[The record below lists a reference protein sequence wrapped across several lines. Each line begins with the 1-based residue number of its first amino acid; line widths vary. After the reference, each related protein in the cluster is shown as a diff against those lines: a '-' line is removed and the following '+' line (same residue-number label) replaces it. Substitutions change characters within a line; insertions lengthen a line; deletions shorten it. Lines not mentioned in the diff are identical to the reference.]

1 MDEITFPPMTRPP
14 ANRPFRWCVLGA
26 VLMLLW
32 SIAGGDAR
40 ALAASSAV
48 RFTDVTKKAGIAF
61 TQTNGAAGQK
71 FYPET
76 FGSGVCVIDYDRD
89 GWPDLFFVNGRAW
102 TLDEQHAAKTA
113 PPPRRP
119 PVPPSYP
126 ALYHNN
132 RDGRFTDV
140 TKQAGLVFESY
151 GMGCAVGDYDND
163 GFPDLVVTG
172 YGPVR
177 LFHNTGKGSF
187 VDVTAAATVRHNDW
201 STCAVWFD
209 YDGDGDLDLFVCH
222 YVQWSPPTDL
232 ACRLSGSVKLFCGP
246 DPYRGESNRL
256 YRNDLVDG
264 RRVFTD
270 VTQAAGLL
278 NPKGKTL
285 GAALV
290 DYNDDGRLDLAVAN
304 DQVPNFLYRNNGD
317 GTFTD
322 DSLLLGLS
330 VGRFGV
336 AKAGMGID
344 TGDLFNDGGVAIVV
358 GNFAGEGLTLHLRE
372 RAAKPPPGQPPS
384 PMAPVSLFKDYAPR
398 LGLTRPS
405 LPFLTFGVALFDAD
419 LDGRLDIVTANG
431 HVDADLV
438 KSLERHVTYRERPL
452 LFMAGNGQPRY
463 AEIGAAAGLSTAMV
477 GRGIAYLDYDG
488 DGDLDL
494 VLTENGGP
502 AHLYRNEGGPQGA
515 WLRFDL
521 RGTVSN
527 RDAIGAVVTVTALGV
542 TQTRMVKSGSSY
554 LSQSEHPLTFGLGK
568 AGEADRIEIRWPS
581 GRTQTLEKIAANQ
594 QMIVVEPAE

>member
-1 MDEITFPPMTRPP
+1 MNHPCHWILRGIVRGVALVLCCIGAAAPVSAAPDAVHFSEVTR
-14 ANRPFRWCVLGA
+14 
-26 VLMLLW
+26 
-32 SIAGGDAR
+32 
-40 ALAASSAV
+40 
-48 RFTDVTKKAGIAF
+48 KAGITF
-61 TQTNGAAGQK
+61 THTNGAAGQK

-76 FGSGVCVIDYDRD
+76 FGSGVCVIDYDLD
-89 GWPDLFFVNGRAW
+89 AWPDLFFVNGRAW
-102 TLDEQHAAKTA
+102 TSVEQHAATSA
-113 PPPRRP
+113 PPPRRQSASP
-119 PVPPSYP
+119 PTHP
-126 ALYHNN
+126 ALLHNN
-132 RDGRFTDV
+132 RDGTFTDV
-140 TKQAGLVFESY
+140 TRQAGLAFESY
-151 GMGCAVGDYDND
+151 GMGCAVGDYDDD
-163 GFPDLVVTG
+163 GYSDLVVTG

-187 VDVTAAATVRHNDW
+187 VDVTAALHLNDTGW

-209 YDGDGDLDLFVCH
+209 YDGDGDLDLFICH
-222 YVQWSPPTDL
+222 YVRWTPQTDL
-232 ACRLSGSVKLFCGP
+232 ACRLSGHVKLFCGP

-256 YRNDLVDG
+256 YRNDLIDG
-264 RRVFTD
+264 RRVLTD

-290 DYNDDGRLDLAVAN
+290 DYNGDGRLDLAVAN

-344 TGDLFNDGGVAIVV
+344 SADLLNDGSVAILI

-372 RAAKPPPGQPPS
+372 QAAEPPPSRPPA
-384 PMAPVSLFKDYAPR
+384 PMAPAALFKNDAPR

-405 LPFLTFGVALFDAD
+405 LPFLTFGVAFFDVD
-419 LDGRLDIVTANG
+419 LDGRLDVVTANG

-438 KSLERHVTYRERPL
+438 KSLERNVTYRERPL
-452 LFMAGNGQPRY
+452 LFVARDGKPLY
-463 AEIGAAAGLSTAMV
+463 AEIGAAAGLSMPMV
-477 GRGIAYLDYDG
+477 GRGVAYLDYDH

-502 AHLYRNEGGPQGA
+502 AHLYRNEGKPKGS
-515 WLRFDL
+515 WLRLDL
-521 RGTVSN
+521 SGTVGN
-527 RDAIGAVVTVTALGV
+527 RDAIGAVVKVTAHGV

-554 LSQSEHPLTFGLGK
+554 LSQSEHPLTFGLGVNDT
-568 AGEADRIEIRWPS
+568 ADRIEIRWPN
-581 GRTQTLEKIAANQ
+581 GRIQTMNKVTANQ
-594 QMIVVEPAE
+594 LITLREPETPGTGSR